1 MPALVTGGEGF
12 AGGHLIALL
21 RGRGED
27 VHATSLG
34 PPPPDEPRGTE
45 GTGALAWS
53 RADVLAPDAIG
64 RAVAAAGADRIFH
77 LAGFASGGDARRRP
91 DDALAVNA
99 VGTLRLLEAAREA
112 GVDGPIVVAGS
123 GDAYGAPDRVPVA
136 EDAPLAPTGVYGA
149 TKAAQEVVA
158 RGLGRAWGLDVR
170 VARLFPQ
177 IGPGQSRS
185 FVVPSFCRRASRIAR
200 GESEP
205 LLRVGRLDVVRDLSD
220 IRDGVAG
227 LAAIADRGAP
237 GGVYNVCSGR
247 GVAIGQILAWVIE
260 AAGIEPEVRT
270 DPDLVRPE
278 EPDEIVG
285 DPASLFRA
293 AGWRVER
300 DLQSS
305 VRETYRRMA
314 DG

>member
-1 MPALVTGGEGF
+1 MPAFVTGGEGF
-12 AGGHLIALL
+12 AGRHLIALL

-34 PPPPDEPRGTE
+34 APPPDEPRGAE
-45 GTGALAWS
+45 RTGALAWS
-53 RADVLAPDAIG
+53 RADVLDPAAIG
-64 RAVAAAGADRIFH
+64 RAVAEARADRIFH
-77 LAGFASGGDARRRP
+77 LAGFASGGEARRRP
-91 DDALAVNA
+91 GDALSVNA
-99 VGTLRLLEAAREA
+99 VGTLRVLEAAREA
-112 GVDGPIVVAGS
+112 GVGGPIVVAGS

-158 RGLGRAWGLDVR
+158 RGVGRAWGLDVR

-177 IGPGQSRS
+177 VGPGQAPT
-185 FVVPSFCRRASRIAR
+185 FVVPSFCRRAARIAR
-200 GESEP
+200 GETEP
-205 LLRVGRLDVVRDLSD
+205 VLRVGRLDVVRDLSD

-227 LAAIADRGAP
+227 LAAIADLGRG
-237 GGVYNVCSGR
+237 GGVYNVCSGG
-247 GVAIGQILAWVIE
+247 GVAIGRVLAWVIE
-260 AAGIEPEVRT
+260 AAGIDPEVRT

-300 DLQSS
+300 DLQST
-305 VRETYRRMA
+305 VRETYRQTA
-314 DG
+314 GG